1 MATTFS
7 DQINSLAVRVGT
19 ECKTL
24 HTKIGDLTTLNTTDK
39 TSVVKAISEVKTAAT
54 TAQEALNALTTRV
67 TAVEGTSNTN
77 NGDLTTVKGQIT
89 TLQQTLEQLQNS
101 VDAIEGQI
109 ESQTNINDETPS
121 NTTTYSSNKI
131 NSVVTEAKN
140 AVKNELLGGAGTA
153 FDTLKELADLIQTN
167 VGAIDALEA
176 IAAGH
181 VRFDQAQ
188 TIGDPQKTQARNN
201 IGAASQTELTTV
213 SGTATQAKNT
223 ADSALSKATTLETN
237 VGNAGTDFV
246 AAFESALE
254 AS

>member
-1 MATTFS
+1 MTTFAE
-7 DQINSLAVRVGT
+7 QINLLATRAGT

-24 HTKIGDLTTLNTTDK
+24 HMKIGDLATLNTTDK

-54 TAQEALNALTTRV
+54 TLQTSLNELTGRV
-67 TAVEGTSNTN
+67 TTMEGTANTN
-77 NGDLTTVKGQIT
+77 KGDLTTVKSQIG
-89 TLQQTLEQLQNS
+89 TLQQTVEQVQNS
-101 VDAIEGQI
+101 VEAIEGQI

-167 VGAIDALEA
+167 VSAIDALEA

-188 TIGDPQKTQARNN
+188 TITDEQKTQARGN

-213 SGTATQAKNT
+213 SGTATQAKST

-237 VGNAGTDFV
+237 VGNCGTDFV

>member
-7 DQINSLAVRVGT
+7 EQINSLAVRAGT

-24 HTKIGDLTTLNTTDK
+24 HTKIGDLVTLNTTDK
-39 TSVVKAISEVKTAAT
+39 TSVVKAICEVKTAAT
-54 TAQEALNALTTRV
+54 TLQTSLNELTGRV
-67 TAVEGTSNTN
+67 TTVEGTANTN
-77 NGDLTTVKGQIT
+77 KGDLTTVKSQIG
-89 TLQQTLEQLQNS
+89 TLQQTVEQVQNS
-101 VDAIEGQI
+101 VEAIEGQI
-109 ESQTNINDETPS
+109 ELQTNINDETPS

-167 VGAIDALEA
+167 VSAIDALEA

-188 TIGDPQKTQARNN
+188 TITDEQKTQARGN

-213 SGTATQAKNT
+213 SGTATQAKST
-223 ADSALSKATTLETN
+223 ADSALSKVTTLETN
-237 VGNAGTDFV
+237 VGNCGTDFV
-246 AAFESALE
+246 AAFETALE